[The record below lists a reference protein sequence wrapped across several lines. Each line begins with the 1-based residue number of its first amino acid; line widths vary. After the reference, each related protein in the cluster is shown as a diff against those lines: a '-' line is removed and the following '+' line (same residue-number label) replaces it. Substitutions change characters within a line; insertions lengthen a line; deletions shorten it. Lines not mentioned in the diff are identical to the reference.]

1 MPHMSSDQLRDI
13 SVAVVEEFINNK
25 IPLSQGLAKQA
36 ALHELNSEQIQRCV
50 EASNTICHLAI
61 LGKAEDRT
69 FEFPLCKFAEV
80 MAHAA
85 APDFEKSAG
94 IMDSLRRAGRAVG
107 NTFKDAAGKGA
118 AAKEMEV
125 ARKGALDARKLH
137 QGDREAL
144 KELHNSRDLAKQ
156 TGASPEFHQEL
167 RENLDAAHHNIR
179 LSKKR
184 LEDADTYHA
193 MARQREEQ
201 ARNKAG
207 ARITVGAA
215 GLTAAGT
222 AGYIGA
228 KHVGNMQEKRA
239 SDDSAIEIS
248 EHEAKLH
255 FIKEAAAND
264 RAVEELEAR
273 ASIVK
278 AELIKAASA
287 VAKDPHGLD
296 KIACAVEPENAIALT
311 QLAYGEYRTLRDF
324 GAGKDGLFKAAEL
337 KTVATFQDLYKE
349 ARALVNE
356 LNERKAL
363 QKRAHAVR
371 EELQKEAVLGFA
383 GRMIGGGI
391 GRVVGSAA
399 GTVAK
404 GVKSLGKTVVEAGGK
419 AAGVDK
425 YKKIGL
431 GATALAAGGT
441 AAMNASILGHNPGVN
456 PVNGRSRD
464 VWDGLQSN

>member
-13 SVAVVEEFINNK
+13 SVAVVEDFVNNK
-25 IPLSQGLAKQA
+25 TPLSVGLAKQA

-50 EASNTICHLAI
+50 EASNTIAHLK
-61 LGKAEDRT
+61 LLSVAEDRT

-80 MAHAA
+80 MSHAA

-94 IMDSLRRAGRAVG
+94 TMISTRSASRA
-107 NTFKDAAGKGA
+107 T
-118 AAKEMEV
+118 
-125 ARKGALDARKLH
+125 
-137 QGDREAL
+137 
-144 KELHNSRDLAKQ
+144 DL
-156 TGASPEFHQEL
+156 S
-167 RENLDAAHHNIR
+167 
-179 LSKKR
+179 
-184 LEDADTYHA
+184 
-193 MARQREEQ
+193 
-201 ARNKAG
+201 
-207 ARITVGAA
+207 
-215 GLTAAGT
+215 
-222 AGYIGA
+222 
-228 KHVGNMQEKRA
+228 QEKHA
-239 SDDSAIEIS
+239 SDDSTIEIS

-296 KIACAVEPENAIALT
+296 KIACVVEPENAIALT

-371 EELQKEAVLGFA
+371 EELQKEAILGAAGSLVGGAVGRVIGGTLGAA
-383 GRMIGGGI
+383 GRGVVSA
-391 GRVVGSAA
+391 GR
-399 GTVAK
+399 TIFQ
-404 GVKSLGKTVVEAGGK
+404 AGGK
-419 AAGVDK
+419 TLGAEK
-425 YKKIGL
+425 YKKVGL

-441 AAMNASILGHNPGVN
+441 AAMNASMLGHNPGVN